1 MAGFCCA
8 VAGRVFVNGPAPT
21 RPYRTFQTTYL
32 GSSKV
37 NVQSHLKTMQE
48 KVKEDYFAKVSI

>member
-8 VAGRVFVNGPAPT
+8 FAGRVVVNGPAPT

-32 GSSKV
+32 GPSKV
-37 NVQSHLKTMQE
+37 NAQSHLKTIQE
-48 KVKEDYFAKVSI
+48 KVKGTILPK